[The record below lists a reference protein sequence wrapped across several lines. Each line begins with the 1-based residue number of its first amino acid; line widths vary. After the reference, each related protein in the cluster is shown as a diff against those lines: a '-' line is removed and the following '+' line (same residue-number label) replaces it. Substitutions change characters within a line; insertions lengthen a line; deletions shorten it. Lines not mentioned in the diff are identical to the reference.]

1 MFRASVQKQYAEID
15 ETGEKANEDKTDTKP
30 AAKSQREIMAAA
42 AEKRFVTDASSPEP
56 KRAKIDFDSDKAA
69 KTNDDTQQKVNGNG
83 SDEDDDVALALEM
96 IETALHNL
104 LAKVAAT
111 PQSQHDE
118 STISNEQKDWASN
131 QLPRFLIC
139 LGDVYAF
146 REEHGKAV
154 DAYVRALSYRE
165 DKWKEIKE
173 KNEPCSIEHLQRH
186 RLYIEACTLVAEAF
200 LACPDGVDVVC
211 DGDDERMTLAK
222 AGERIDFA
230 NSWYAMAREEL
241 EDHCKW
247 LVYCVHLFN
256 SILLFYQLPILYV
269 IPEYVIWPKCQLQRL
284 TWEQR
289 RRMFAF

>member
-139 LGDVYAF
+139 LGDVYPF

-200 LACPDGVDVVC
+200 LASPDGEDVVC